1 VKEVFQTVK
10 FGLKRAASDF
20 KPTPPDV
27 AFELCFGNALRREVA
42 AMLNAGQNGMNVRL
56 LRAGYET
63 GKFHVV
69 DETLT

>member
-1 VKEVFQTVK
+1 MK
-10 FGLKRAASDF
+10 FGLKSAASDF
-20 KPTPPDV
+20 QPPTTDV
-27 AFELCFGNALRREVA
+27 AFELLLADAFRRQVA
-42 AMLNAGQNGMNVRL
+42 ATLNAGQNGINVRL